1 MNIVLLKDTAE
12 VQDDSLILKAVTSN
26 ILEKDSLRK
35 DGDMSM
41 FIQLNSQHTTPAIT
55 SMMCKRIRYAGW
67 RDVKRGRSASWS
79 YLTA

>member
-35 DGDMSM
+35 DGDISM
-41 FIQLNSQHTTPAIT
+41 FIRLNSQHTTPAIT
-55 SMMCKRIRYAGW
+55 SD
-67 RDVKRGRSASWS
+67 DV
-79 YLTA
+79 